1 MTTAVIPLTTLSAAV
16 SALENPLFERFVKQP
31 AEQVLAEVIRRAP
44 TLGSALAVLFVLWLV
59 ARAVRAV
66 TARLLQMSRLDRL
79 IEDTW
84 FGRILSGLGD
94 GFTPSKAIAT
104 LLYLAILTMAV
115 AAAADILGLSAVR
128 NALTAVLG
136 YVPRLGSA
144 VCVLAVGG
152 YIGRAARRAIG
163 SVMRELKSPFAGI
176 AESGTEG
183 LILVLTITV
192 AVNALGADLSFVT
205 NNLAMLVGT
214 LVVTAAFLFAWSM
227 RRPAEEII
235 ANYYLRRLVQIGDKL
250 TFANVE
256 GTVEKFAALGLVLK
270 DDEGREHFVPA
281 RHILDGVQRTESI
294 SSLRRK

>member
-1 MTTAVIPLTTLSAAV
+1 MLGRQ
-16 SALENPLFERFVKQP
+16 NPLFDRFVKEP
-31 AEQVLAEVIRRAP
+31 AEQVFAEVVKRAP
-44 TLGSALAVLFVLWLV
+44 TLGSALLVLFVLWLV

-66 TARLLQMSRLDRL
+66 TARLLKLSRLDRL

-84 FGRILSGLGD
+84 FGRILSGLSE
-94 GFTPSKAIAT
+94 GFTPSKAIAS
-104 LLYLAILTMAV
+104 LLYLAILMMAV

-136 YVPRLGSA
+136 YVPRLASA
-144 VCVLAVGG
+144 ICVLAVGG
-152 YIGRAARRAIG
+152 YVGRAARRAIG
-163 SVMRELKSPFAGI
+163 SVMKELKSPFAGI

-183 LILVLTITV
+183 LILVLTVTV

-235 ANYYLRRLVQIGDKL
+235 ANYYLRRLVQIGDKVTL
-250 TFANVE
+250 ANVE
-256 GTVEKFAALGLVLK
+256 GTVEKFAALGLVLR
-270 DDEGREHFVPA
+270 DDEGAEHFVPA
-281 RHILDGVQRTESI
+281 RHILDGVQRSESVAKG
-294 SSLRRK
+294 RRK